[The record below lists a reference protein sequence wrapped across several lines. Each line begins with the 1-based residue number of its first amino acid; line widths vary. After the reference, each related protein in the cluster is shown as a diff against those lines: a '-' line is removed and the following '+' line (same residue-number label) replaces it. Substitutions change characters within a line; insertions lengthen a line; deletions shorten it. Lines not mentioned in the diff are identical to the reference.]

1 MAKSTRQHVFEG
13 MELLPEGLIPFV
25 EKRLETSVTGH
36 WQVEVVQRVQGL
48 KPNSQGTAIAWDQ
61 QGLLKTMM
69 AFWKDAFATVLGHPE
84 RSYVS
89 ELLDVRNKLAH
100 NENFTYDDAE
110 RALDTMRRL
119 LEAVSASEVAEK
131 ISASRDTI
139 LRTKYAELQ
148 RNEER
153 RKTQRSEISVETVAG
168 LMPWREVVEPH
179 QDVAT
184 GEFQQAE
191 FAADLAKVHNGSA
204 PSEYRNPRE
213 FFARTYLTEGLSNL
227 LVGAAKRLAGAGGDP
242 VVELQTN
249 FGGGKTHSMLALYHM
264 VSGTPVGD
272 LPGLDQLL
280 SKNGLT
286 VPAKINRAVLVGTS
300 RGPQDV
306 ISLEGGRQIRT
317 TWGELAWQLG
327 GAELFDM
334 VAENDARGI
343 APGSNLLEA
352 IFKKCSPCLIL
363 IDEWV
368 AYLRQIYKVDGLP
381 SGSFDANLS
390 FVQALT
396 EAVKAS
402 PGTLLVAS
410 LPASQ
415 IEVGGEGGHE
425 ALARLKQTFSRVE
438 SSWRPAS
445 QEESYEI
452 VRRRLFKEIPG
463 DKFHH
468 RDNTLKQY
476 AKLYRENAN
485 DFPQGCADEDYR
497 RKLEKAYP
505 IHPELFD
512 QLYTS
517 WGSLEKFQRTRGV
530 LRLMAQVIHELWMGN
545 DPSVMI
551 MPGSVAIS
559 SARVE
564 PELLHYLDTSWQSI
578 IAGDVDGIT
587 STPYKVDQS
596 APNLNRYSATR
607 RVARAVFMGTAPT
620 HGQENKGLDDKQINL
635 GVVQPGERPAI
646 FGDALRR
653 LTNQAKFMHSDL
665 GRYWYSM
672 SASLNRIAADRAGQ
686 FEEALVL
693 MEIDKALVGYVNGL
707 GDRGLFDAIQ
717 IAPGS
722 SSDVP
727 DERGGVRAVV
737 LGVAHPHTGR
747 DGSEA
752 HNEAKDILMQRG
764 STPRVYRNM
773 LVFLAAEQR
782 QLDNLKSAMRSALAW
797 AEIVREIDRL
807 NLTQSDSALAKS
819 KVAEANETLKTRMKE
834 AWCYLLYP
842 VQESAQA
849 DLTWTT
855 AKIPVQDGLLARASK
870 KLVSDEGLLP
880 ELGPAR
886 LDRELQKY
894 IWNGKSHLSLKD
906 LWEYL
911 NRYTYLPRLQ
921 NQQVL
926 VKAVQAAISG
936 MLPGP
941 FAYAERWDETT
952 QSYHGLAIEKA
963 GNVPVVIDSDSVI
976 IKPEVAI
983 SKLVILPPPPGTD
996 TEADGQTGGTGPTE
1010 QSGDAGDTGGS
1021 GAPPPEKLPTRFVGT
1036 VMISPERPARE
1047 IHQIVEA
1054 IVEQLTTMPGGD
1066 VSLKLEIDAEI
1077 PGGMDRAKVRTL
1089 MENATTLGFIDKLVS

>member
-1 MAKSTRQHVFEG
+1 MAKSTRQYVFEG
-13 MELLPEGLIPFV
+13 MELLPDALIPFV
-25 EKRLETSVTGH
+25 EKRLESSLTGH
-36 WQVEVVQRVQGL
+36 WQVQVVEKLPGL
-48 KPNSQGTAIAWDQ
+48 RPNSRGEIAWDQ
-61 QGLLKTMM
+61 SALFNAMDR
-69 AFWKDAFATVLGHPE
+69 FWMDAFKAVLGRAE
-84 RSYVS
+84 RSLVN
-89 ELLDVRNKLAH
+89 ELVDVRNKLSH
-100 NENFTYDDAE
+100 NDTFTYDDAE
-110 RALDTMRRL
+110 RALDSMRRL
-119 LEAVSASEVAEK
+119 MESISAGEVAAELAK
-131 ISASRDTI
+131 MRDTI
-139 LRTKYAELQ
+139 LRTKFTELQ

-153 RKTQRSEISVETVAG
+153 RKTHRLDISVETVAG

-204 PSEYRNPRE
+204 PSEYKNPTE

-227 LVGAAKRLAGAGGDP
+227 LIGAAKRLSSASGDP

-264 VSGTPVGD
+264 ASGTAAQD

-280 SKNGLT
+280 SQHGLT
-286 VPAKINRAVLVGTS
+286 VPKKINRAVLVGTS

-306 ISLEGGRQIRT
+306 LSVAGGLKIRT

-327 GAELFDM
+327 GAEGFAM
-334 VAENDARGI
+334 VADNDERGI

-352 IFKKCSPCLIL
+352 LFKKYSPSLIL

-368 AYLRQIYKVDGLP
+368 AYLRQVYKVDGLP

-390 FVQALT
+390 FVQSLT

-415 IEVGGEGGHE
+415 IEVGGEGGQE
-425 ALARLKQTFSRVE
+425 ALVRLKQTFSRVE

-452 VRRRLFKEIPG
+452 VRRRLFKEIPS
-463 DKFHH
+463 DRFHH

-476 AKLYRENAN
+476 AKLYRENAG
-485 DFPQGCADEDYR
+485 DFPQGCGDEDYR
-497 RKLEKAYP
+497 RKLEKSYP
-505 IHPELFD
+505 IHPEMFD

-564 PELLHYLDTSWQSI
+564 PELLHYLDASWQSI

-587 STPYKVDQS
+587 STPYKIDQS

-607 RVARAVFMGTAPT
+607 RVARSIFMGTAPT

-686 FEEALVL
+686 IEEALVL
-693 MEIDKALVGYVNGL
+693 LEIDKALGTYINGL
-707 GDRGLFDAIQ
+707 SDRGHFDAVQ
-717 IAPGS
+717 VAPGS

-727 DERGGVRAVV
+727 DEAGGVRAVV
-737 LGVAHPHTGR
+737 LGVAHSHSGSSA
-747 DGSEA
+747 SEA
-752 HNEAKDILMQRG
+752 LTEAKDILMQRG
-764 STPRVYRNM
+764 TTPRVYRNM

-782 QLDNLKSAMRSALAW
+782 QLDNLKASMRSALAW
-797 AEIVREIDRL
+797 AVIVGEKDRL
-807 NLTQSDSALAKS
+807 NLTQSDFGLANVKLR
-819 KVAEANETLKTRMKE
+819 EANETLKTRIKE
-834 AWCYLLYP
+834 AWCYLIYP
-842 VQESAQA
+842 VQETAQA
-849 DLTWTT
+849 DLAWTT
-855 AKIPVQDGLLARASK
+855 AKVPAQDGLLARASK

-894 IWNGKSHLSLKD
+894 IWNGKPHLHLKD

-911 NRYTYLPRLQ
+911 NRYTYMPRVK
-921 NQQVL
+921 NREVL
-926 VKAVQAAISG
+926 AKTVQAAVGG

-941 FAYAERWDETT
+941 FAYAERWDEAKKT
-952 QSYHGLAIEKA
+952 YAGLAIDHA
-963 GNVPVVIDSDSVI
+963 GGAQIVIDSESVIIQPDVAEANRPKPAVVPEGEGGAPGTSPPVPGVGPSGTQPVEPVPVV
-976 IKPEVAI
+976 
-983 SKLVILPPPPGTD
+983 
-996 TEADGQTGGTGPTE
+996 
-1010 QSGDAGDTGGS
+1010 
-1021 GAPPPEKLPTRFVGT
+1021 EKNPTRFSGA
-1036 VMISPERPARE
+1036 VMISPDRPARVM
-1047 IHQIVEA
+1047 HQIVEA
-1054 IVEQLTTMPGGD
+1054 IVEQLTTMAGSE
-1066 VSLKLEIDAEI
+1066 VTLRLEIDAEV
-1077 PGGMDRAKVRTL
+1077 PSGLDRAKVRTL
-1089 MENATTLGFIDKLVS
+1089 IENATTLGFIEKTIK

>member
-13 MELLPEGLIPFV
+13 MELLPEALIPFV
-25 EKRLETSVTGH
+25 EKRLESSLQGH
-36 WQVEVVQRVQGL
+36 WQVQVVEKLPGL
-48 KPNSQGTAIAWDQ
+48 RPDSNGKIVWDQ
-61 QGLLKTMM
+61 AALLNAMDR
-69 AFWKDAFATVLGHPE
+69 FWMDAFKAVLGRAE
-84 RSYVS
+84 RSIVN
-89 ELLDVRNKLAH
+89 ELVEVRNKLSH
-100 NENFTYDDAE
+100 NGTFTYDDAE
-110 RALDTMRRL
+110 RALDSMRRL
-119 LEAVSASEVAEK
+119 MEAISAGEVAAELGK
-131 ISASRDTI
+131 MRDTI
-139 LRTKYAELQ
+139 LRTKFTELA

-153 RKTQRSEISVETVAG
+153 RKTARLDISVETVGG
-168 LMPWREVVEPH
+168 LLPWRDVVEPH

-204 PSEYRNPRE
+204 PAEYRNPRE
-213 FFARTYLTEGLSNL
+213 FFARTYLTEGLSTL
-227 LVGAAKRLAGAGGDP
+227 LIGAAKRLSGGGGDP

-264 VSGTPVGD
+264 VGGTAVED
-272 LPGLDQLL
+272 LPGLDQLM
-280 SKNGLT
+280 SRNGLT
-286 VPAKINRAVLVGTS
+286 VPGKVNRAVLVGTS

-306 ISLEGGRQIRT
+306 ISVEGGRKIRT

-327 GAELFDM
+327 GAEAFEML
-334 VAENDARGI
+334 AENDERGI

-352 IFKKCSPCLIL
+352 LFKKYAPALIL

-368 AYLRQIYKVDGLP
+368 AYLRQIYKVEGLP

-390 FVQALT
+390 FVQSLT

-402 PGTLLVAS
+402 PGVLLVAS

-415 IEVGGEGGHE
+415 IEVGGEGGQE

-468 RDNTLKQY
+468 RDNTLKQF

-485 DFPQGCADEDYR
+485 DFPNGCSDEDYR

-564 PELLHYLDTSWQSI
+564 PELLHYLDSSWQSI
-578 IAGDVDGIT
+578 IAGDVDGVT
-587 STPYKVDQS
+587 STPYKIDQS

-653 LTNQAKFMHSDL
+653 LANQAKFMHSDL

-672 SASLNRIAADRAGQ
+672 SASLNRLAADRAAQ

-693 MEIDKALVGYVNGL
+693 HEIDKALSGYINGL
-707 GDRGLFDAIQ
+707 ADRGHFDTVQ
-717 IAPGS
+717 VAPGS
-722 SSDVP
+722 SADIP
-727 DERGGVRAVV
+727 DEPGGVRAVV

-747 DGSEA
+747 EGSEA
-752 HNEAKDILMQRG
+752 LAEAKDIMMQRG

-782 QLDNLKSAMRSALAW
+782 QLDNLKAAQRASLAW
-797 AEIVREIDRL
+797 AEIVRETKRL
-807 NLTQSDSALAKS
+807 NLTQSDSALA
-819 KVAEANETLKTRMKE
+819 EAKLKEATETLKTRMKE
-834 AWCYLLYP
+834 AWCYLIYP
-842 VQESAQA
+842 VQESAQS
-849 DLTWTT
+849 DVEWMS
-855 AKIPVQDGLLARASK
+855 AKVPAQDGLLARASK
-870 KLVSDEGLLP
+870 KLVSDQGIWP
-880 ELGPAR
+880 ELGPDNLNR
-886 LDRELQKY
+886 QLEKY
-894 IWNGKSHLSLKD
+894 IWNGKQHLHLKD
-906 LWEYL
+906 LWEDL
-911 NRYTYLPRLQ
+911 NRYTYLPRVR
-921 NQQVL
+921 NREVL
-926 VKAVQAAISG
+926 AKTVSSAVSG

-941 FAYAERWDETT
+941 FAYAERWDEAKE
-952 QSYHGLAIEKA
+952 SYVGLAISGA
-963 GNVPVVIDSDSVI
+963 SSAQVVIDSESVI
-976 IKPEVAI
+976 IKPDVAEQYRQ
-983 SKLVILPPPPGTD
+983 K
-996 TEADGQTGGTGPTE
+996 QTAAAPAEGPTPTVTHGPETTQQPDSATPAATPTE
-1010 QSGDAGDTGGS
+1010 Q
-1021 GAPPPEKLPTRFVGT
+1021 KPTRFHGT
-1036 VMISPERPARE
+1036 VMISADRPARE

-1054 IVEQLTTMPGGD
+1054 IIEQLTTLPGAD
-1066 VSLKLEIDAEI
+1066 VSIKLEIDAEVSS
-1077 PGGMDRAKVRTL
+1077 GLDRAKVRTL
-1089 MENATTLGFIDKLVS
+1089 VENATTLGFIDKVIK